1 MKTGV
6 LGKGDRLAMV
16 YPGPRSF
23 AHPQVA
29 PIYIASFVG
38 VCHKESEHFARFLY
52 DLYSFIRNPIVI
64 VCKNPH
70 PKGWGY
76 TNEARLRGLKDQ
88 GPMTHDK

>member
-6 LGKGDRLAMV
+6 LGKGDRLAILH
-16 YPGPRSF
+16 PGPRSS

-29 PIYIASFVG
+29 PVYIASFG
-38 VCHKESEHFARFLY
+38 RIGHRESEQNARFLY
-52 DLYSFIRNPIVI
+52 DLYSQFYTKSGGYS
-64 VCKNPH
+64 KNPH

-88 GPMTHDK
+88 